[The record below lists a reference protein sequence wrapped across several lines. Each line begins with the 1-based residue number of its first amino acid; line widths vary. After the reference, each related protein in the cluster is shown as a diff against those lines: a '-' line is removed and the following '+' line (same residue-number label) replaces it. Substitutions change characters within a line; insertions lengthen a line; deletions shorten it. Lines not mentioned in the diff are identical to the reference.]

1 MVGGRRY
8 PAGRPLA
15 VGGRRARAHP
25 AAERSTGLACRAAER
40 SGTIVAVMRR
50 LLWSLPT
57 AAALLLLSAPAALAM
72 NNGRGFYGATD
83 DKVVTTAGF
92 ILIVFFP
99 TFVLLASLLQK
110 HLEKRKDARVAAAH
124 SHADGDRFRGGW

>member
-1 MVGGRRY
+1 MVGGRRH
-8 PAGRPLA
+8 RLA
-15 VGGRRARAHP
+15 VPAVLGCHEREP
-25 AAERSTGLACRAAER
+25 AARPGAPVPLPP
-40 SGTIVAVMRR
+40 VRR

-72 NNGRGFYGATD
+72 NDGRGFYGATD